1 MKNLIYIIFLGFTS
15 ILYSQNKIQGIIT
28 DQNNQTLFGVQIY
41 IEQLHLGTT
50 SNEDGSFS
58 LSKIPNGKHQI
69 VFSYLGF
76 QTVKRNIIF
85 PGNENKLQI
94 VLKES
99 IFHMDEV
106 IVSSPFHKI
115 QSENVMKVEYKS
127 IKSLQK
133 NGVSTLVQGITAIP
147 GVEQFSTGTGIGKP
161 VIRGLTGNR
170 VLVYTQGV
178 RLENQQFGGEHGL
191 GLNEAGIESIEVIKG
206 PASLLYG
213 SDALGG
219 VLYFNPEKFAMAH
232 STNVSISQNFFSNT
246 LGSNTSAGVKTSTDR
261 FKYLIR
267 GTYNT
272 HSDYKIPD
280 GDRVTNTRFNEKDF
294 KAGIGFNS
302 DKFISEFRYNYNQS
316 KIGLTE
322 GIENQTNNKEPDLP
336 FQDLNT
342 HIFSLHNH
350 LFLNNSKFDF
360 DLGYI
365 INIRKEFEDKHEH
378 LQKSSNKAAIAK
390 DQNDHPAIHLNLK
403 TFTYDLK
410 YHLPNWKKFENI
422 VGIQGMHQSNSNFGE
437 EILIPNAVTND
448 IGLFFTSLYSW
459 NDIHSLQGG
468 IRFDHRKL
476 ETEEHQVDHGDEI
489 HVFEAIDRSFHNFT
503 ASLGYKTL
511 LFDHITSRFNF
522 ASGFRAPN
530 LAELTSNGI
539 HHGTNRYEI
548 GNPDLSSEHN
558 FQSDVSFEYKNDHFE
573 IFANGFYNKINDY
586 IFIQPTGE
594 IEDGFNVYQYV
605 QNDAKLYGGEFGFHL
620 HPHPLDW
627 LHLESSFETVT
638 GKQGNGD
645 YLPLIPANKITNTIR
660 SEFKGGDKWNDWFI
674 SLKLQSYFKQDRVST
689 FEEKTDG
696 YNLLNFGLGSNLDF
710 NKVKTT
716 LNFNINNLLNKTYTS
731 HLSALKVDG
740 IPNIGRNFMFGI
752 TVHI

>member
-1 MKNLIYIIFLGFTS
+1 MKKLIYIIFLGYTS
-15 ILYSQNKIQGIIT
+15 IIFSQNKISGIVT
-28 DQNNQTLFGVQIY
+28 DQNNQTLFGVQIF

-50 SNEDGSFS
+50 SDEDGSFS
-58 LSKIPNGKHQI
+58 LDKIPNGEHQVI
-69 VFSYLGF
+69 FSFIGF
-76 QTVKRNIIF
+76 QTEKRKITF
-85 PGNENKLQI
+85 PGTTNEINI
-94 VLKES
+94 EMIES
-99 IFHMDEV
+99 VFHMDEV

-127 IKSLQK
+127 IESLQK
-133 NGVSTLVQGITAIP
+133 NGEATLIQGITSIP

-178 RLENQQFGGEHGL
+178 RLENQQFGSEHGL

-219 VLYFNPEKFAMAH
+219 VLYFNPEKFALQH
-232 STNVSISQNFFSNT
+232 KTNVSISQKLFSNT
-246 LGSNTSAGVKTSTDR
+246 LGSNTSVGVKTSGEQ
-261 FKYLIR
+261 FKFLAR

-302 DKFISEFRYNYNQS
+302 ENYISEFRYNFNQS

-322 GIENQTNNKEPDLP
+322 GIEDQTSSKSLSLP
-336 FQDLNT
+336 YQDLDS

-350 LFLNNSKFDF
+350 IFLNNSKFDF

-365 INIRKEFEDKHEH
+365 INIRKEFEDEHHHHHESITEEADGDE
-378 LQKSSNKAAIAK
+378 Q
-390 DQNDHPAIHLNLK
+390 HPAIHLNLK

-410 YHLPNWKKFENI
+410 YHLPKWNKFENI
-422 VGIQGMHQSNSNFGE
+422 VGIQGMNQSNSNYGE
-437 EILIPNAVTND
+437 EILIPNAKTND
-448 IGLFFTSLYSW
+448 IGLFITSLYTW
-459 NDIHSLQGG
+459 KEINSLQGG
-468 IRFDHRKL
+468 IRFDHRKM
-476 ETEEHQVDHGDEI
+476 ESEEHQIVHEDEI
-489 HVFEAIDRSFHNFT
+489 HVFEALDQSFQNFT
-503 ASLGYKTL
+503 ASLGYKTV
-511 LFDHITSRFNF
+511 LFNNIISRFNF

-539 HHGTNRYEI
+539 HHGTNRYEV
-548 GNPDLSSEHN
+548 GNPNLNSEQN
-558 FQSDVSFEYKNDHFE
+558 FQSDISFEYKNKHFE
-573 IFANGFYNKINDY
+573 IFANGFYNNINDY
-586 IFIQPTGE
+586 IFINPTGE
-594 IEDGFNVYQYV
+594 IEDGFDVFTYV

-627 LHLESSFETVT
+627 LHLESSFETVI
-638 GKQGNGD
+638 GKQNND
-645 YLPLIPANKITNTIR
+645 EYLPLIPANKLTNTIR
-660 SEFKGGDKWNDWFI
+660 SEFRGSDKWNDWFI
-674 SLKLQSYFKQDRVST
+674 SLKLQSYFKQDHVST

-696 YNLLNFGLGSNLDF
+696 YNLMDFGFGGNLNF

-716 LNFNINNLLNKTYTS
+716 INFNVNNLFNKTYMS
-731 HLSALKVDG
+731 HLSALKVND
-740 IPNIGRNFMFGI
+740 IPNIGRNFILGI
-752 TVHI
+752 TFHI

>member
-1 MKNLIYIIFLGFTS
+1 MKKLIYIIFLGYTS
-15 ILYSQNKIQGIIT
+15 FIFSQNKISGIVT
-28 DQNNQTLFGVQIY
+28 DQNNETLFGVQIY

-50 SNEDGSFS
+50 SDEDGSFS
-58 LSKIPNGKHQI
+58 LDKIPNGEHQL
-69 VFSYLGF
+69 VFSFMGF
-76 QTVKRNIIF
+76 QTKKENFTF
-85 PGNENKLQI
+85 PGATNEINI
-94 VLKES
+94 EMTES
-99 IFHMDEV
+99 VFHMDEV

-115 QSENVMKVEYKS
+115 QNENVMKVEYKS

-133 NGVSTLVQGITAIP
+133 NGEATLIQGITSIP

-178 RLENQQFGGEHGL
+178 RLENQQFGSDHGL

-219 VLYFNPEKFAMAH
+219 VLYFNPEKFAMENK
-232 STNVSISQNFFSNT
+232 TNVSITQKLFSNT
-246 LGSNTSAGVKTSTDR
+246 MGSNTSVGIKTSGDQ
-261 FKYLIR
+261 FKFIAR
-267 GTYNT
+267 GAYNT

-280 GDRVTNTRFNEKDF
+280 SDRVTNTRFNEKDF
-294 KAGIGFNS
+294 KAAIGFNS
-302 DKFISEFRYNYNQS
+302 NIFVSELRYNFTRS
-316 KIGLTE
+316 DIGITE
-322 GIENQTNNKEPDLP
+322 GIAEQTTSKNTKLP
-336 FQDLNT
+336 FQNVDN
-342 HIFSLHNH
+342 HILSLHNH
-350 LFLNNSKFDF
+350 FFLNRSKFDL
-360 DLGYI
+360 DLGYVY
-365 INIRKEFEDKHEH
+365 NKRQEFESDANNSDLFLK
-378 LQKSSNKAAIAK
+378 
-390 DQNDHPAIHLNLK
+390 LN

-410 YHLPNWKKFENI
+410 YYLPKFKDVETI
-422 VGIQGMHQSNSNFGE
+422 IGIQGMHQENKNFGN
-437 EILIPNAVTND
+437 EILIPNANSNNV
-448 IGLFFTSLYSW
+448 GLLSTALWEIDDS
-459 NDIHSLQGG
+459 NSLQGG
-468 IRFDHRKL
+468 IRLDFNQL
-476 ETEEHQVDHGDEI
+476 ETEEHRI
-489 HVFEAIDRSFHNFT
+489 HQDDGTTKIFEAINKNYQNFT

-511 LFDHITSRFNF
+511 LFKNIITRINL

-530 LAELTSNGI
+530 LAELTSNGV
-539 HHGTNRYEI
+539 HEGTFRYEI
-548 GNPDLSSEHN
+548 GNPNLNSEHN

-573 IFANGFYNKINDY
+573 IFVNGFYNKINDY

-660 SEFKGGDKWNDWFI
+660 SEFKGGEKWNDWFLSI
-674 SLKLQSYFKQDRVST
+674 KLQSYFKQDHVST

-696 YNLLNFGLGSNLDF
+696 YNLLNFGLGGNLDF

-731 HLSALKVDG
+731 HLSALKMND

>member
-1 MKNLIYIIFLGFTS
+1 MKKLIYIIFLGYTS
-15 ILYSQNKIQGIIT
+15 FIFSQNKISGIVT
-28 DQNNQTLFGVQIY
+28 DQNNETLFGVQIY

-50 SNEDGSFS
+50 SDEDGSFS
-58 LSKIPNGKHQI
+58 LDKIPNGEHQL
-69 VFSYLGF
+69 VFSFMGF
-76 QTVKRNIIF
+76 QTKKENFTF
-85 PGNENKLQI
+85 PGATNEINI
-94 VLKES
+94 EMTES
-99 IFHMDEV
+99 VFHMDEV

-115 QSENVMKVEYKS
+115 QNENVMKVEYKS

-133 NGVSTLVQGITAIP
+133 NGEATLIQGITSIP

-178 RLENQQFGGEHGL
+178 RLENQQFGSDHGL

-219 VLYFNPEKFAMAH
+219 VLYFNPEKFAMENK
-232 STNVSISQNFFSNT
+232 TNVSITQKLFSNT
-246 LGSNTSAGVKTSTDR
+246 MGSNTSVGIKTSGDQ
-261 FKYLIR
+261 FKFIAR
-267 GTYNT
+267 GAYNT

-280 GDRVTNTRFNEKDF
+280 SDRVTNTRFNEKDF
-294 KAGIGFNS
+294 KAAIGFNS
-302 DKFISEFRYNYNQS
+302 NIFVSELRYNFTRS
-316 KIGLTE
+316 DIGITE
-322 GIENQTNNKEPDLP
+322 GIAEQTTSKNTKLP
-336 FQDLNT
+336 FQNVDN
-342 HIFSLHNH
+342 HILSLHNH
-350 LFLNNSKFDF
+350 FFLNRSKFDL
-360 DLGYI
+360 DLGYVY
-365 INIRKEFEDKHEH
+365 NKRQEFESDANNSDLFLK
-378 LQKSSNKAAIAK
+378 
-390 DQNDHPAIHLNLK
+390 LN

-410 YHLPNWKKFENI
+410 YYLPKFKDVETI
-422 VGIQGMHQSNSNFGE
+422 IGIQGMHQENKNFGN
-437 EILIPNAVTND
+437 EILIPNANSNNV
-448 IGLFFTSLYSW
+448 GLLSTALWEIDDS
-459 NDIHSLQGG
+459 NSLQGG
-468 IRFDHRKL
+468 IRLDFNQL
-476 ETEEHQVDHGDEI
+476 ETEEHRI
-489 HVFEAIDRSFHNFT
+489 HQDDGTTKIFEAINKNYQNFT

-511 LFDHITSRFNF
+511 LFKNIITRINL

-530 LAELTSNGI
+530 LAELTSNGV
-539 HHGTNRYEI
+539 HEGTFRYEI
-548 GNPDLSSEHN
+548 GNPNLNSEHN

-573 IFANGFYNKINDY
+573 IFVNGFYNKINDY

-660 SEFKGGDKWNDWFI
+660 SEFKGGEKWNDWFLSI
-674 SLKLQSYFKQDRVST
+674 KLQSYFKQDHVST

-696 YNLLNFGLGSNLDF
+696 YNLLNFGLGGNLDF

-731 HLSALKVDG
+731 HLSALKMND

-752 TVHI
+752 IVHI